1 MRTPVGYQELS
12 EALSRI
18 GFTEE
23 AAGYHGTL
31 CGSLCVRR
39 PEDIDLLRLL
49 DFGDEPAR
57 PDARAEAALARLREQ
72 SLHALEDSE
81 MIFMPLL
88 PDDEAELAP
97 RVRALASWCEG
108 FLFGLA
114 SRSKLDLKKCSED
127 AREILRDFTQ
137 FTQASAGSDEGELE
151 ENAYA
156 ELVEYVR
163 VGAQLIFMELRHPP
177 MPDPNE
183 STSIH

>member
-1 MRTPVGYQELS
+1 MRTPVEYQELS

-18 GFTEE
+18 GMAEE
-23 AAGYHGTL
+23 ASGYHGTL
-31 CGSLCVRR
+31 CGTR
-39 PEDIDLLRLL
+39 PEEIDLLRLL
-49 DFGDEPAR
+49 DFDEQPPR
-57 PDARAEAALARLREQ
+57 PDALAEDALLRLREQ
-72 SLHALEDSE
+72 SLSALEDSD

-88 PDDEAELAP
+88 PDDGTELAP

-114 SRSKLDLKKCSED
+114 SRSRLDLKRCSED

-137 FTQASAGSDEGELE
+137 FTQASAGADEGEME

-177 MPDPNE
+177 TPDPNE
-183 STSIH
+183 SNAIH